1 MSETLSRQQS
11 ERVRR
16 AMRKHSLP
24 ARDALRAITLVV
36 ASSGQEVDADTGLDP
51 SHTAHP
57 ETLFRELAEILC
69 PKDVIAWNT
78 ITGGFS
84 WVSLKQRRSYAF
96 SVKAQPEGDRWHFG
110 TTNMS
115 PAEKPARSYQ
125 RSPIPPPTVR
135 EAISPP
141 TKREAI
147 GKALDRHTLHA
158 DGSPNSTRSKEQTIN
173 ALLRASATGA
183 GQAHEIYIND
193 SHITLSGRR
202 AHHREALFREL
213 AEILCPGDVT
223 EWASHQSGAPTRPY
237 QDALSF
243 EFSWVARR
251 QARRYRFFT
260 KATDPAPGFSIIID
274 WFLSIETDA
283 STDAKLRA
291 LHARLHALEQM
302 AGPLL

>member
-1 MSETLSRQQS
+1 MSEALSRQQS
-11 ERVRR
+11 ESVCK
-16 AMRKHSLP
+16 ALGKHSLP
-24 ARDALRAITLVV
+24 ARDALRAIALVV
-36 ASSGQEVDADTGLDP
+36 ASSGQKVDADTGLDP
-51 SHTAHP
+51 FHTAKP

-69 PKDVIAWNT
+69 PKDVIAWNK

-84 WVSLKQRRSYAF
+84 WVSLKQHRSYAF

-110 TTNMS
+110 MTNMT
-115 PAEKPARSYQ
+115 PAVREA
-125 RSPIPPPTVR
+125 IPPPTVR
-135 EAISPP
+135 DATSPV
-141 TKREAI
+141 REAI
-147 GKALDRHTLHA
+147 GKALDKHTLHTG
-158 DGSPNSTRSKEQTIN
+158 GSPDSIRTKEQIIN
-173 ALLRASATGA
+173 ALLQASATGA
-183 GQAHEIYIND
+183 GQAHEIYIDD
-193 SHITLSGRR
+193 SHIQLSGRR

-223 EWASHQSGAPTRPY
+223 AWASHQSGAPTRSY

-283 STDAKLRA
+283 SIDAKLKA